1 MDPTAVSADADD
13 YKFMAQALQL
23 AARGYYSARPNP
35 RVGCIVTSDGVVVGE
50 GFHYRA
56 GEPHA
61 EVNALRAAG
70 EQARGGTAYVTLE
83 PCCHHG
89 RTPPCTEAL
98 IDAGIARV
106 VYAASDPN
114 PQVAGAGALQ
124 LRDAG
129 IEIVD
134 SVMSKSAAEMNRG
147 FMQRMRR
154 GVPYVTLKIGMTI
167 DAKTALKSG
176 ASQWITSAAA
186 RADVQRLRAASGAI
200 VTGVGTVADDD
211 PSLTLR
217 DERFDTAGQQPLR
230 VILDTHLRTP
240 SSSKIFRQAGDTLIF
255 TASRDRQLADALIA
269 SGATI
274 EPCPQRAVGLDL
286 QAVLARL
293 AAREVNEVL
302 VEAGPR
308 VVGAFIEQRLFDE
321 IVVYIA
327 PKLLGN
333 SATDAFALPDLLSI
347 DSAPPLDFVNVRTI
361 GPDLRLTLRSQSDH
375 SAT

>member
-35 RVGCIVTSDGVVVGE
+35 RVGCIVTSNGVVVGE

-134 SVMSKSAAEMNRG
+134 SVMSESAAEMNRG

-286 QAVLARL
+286 KAVLARL

-321 IVVYIA
+321 IVVYMA
-327 PKLLGN
+327 PKLFGN
-333 SATDAFALPDLLSI
+333 SATDAFALPELLSI

>member
-35 RVGCIVTSDGVVVGE
+35 RVGCIVTSNGVVVGE

-134 SVMSKSAAEMNRG
+134 SVMSESAAEMNRG

-255 TASRDRQLADALIA
+255 TASRDRQLADTLIA

-321 IVVYIA
+321 IVVYMA
-327 PKLLGN
+327 PKLFGN
-333 SATDAFALPDLLSI
+333 SATDAFALPELLSI